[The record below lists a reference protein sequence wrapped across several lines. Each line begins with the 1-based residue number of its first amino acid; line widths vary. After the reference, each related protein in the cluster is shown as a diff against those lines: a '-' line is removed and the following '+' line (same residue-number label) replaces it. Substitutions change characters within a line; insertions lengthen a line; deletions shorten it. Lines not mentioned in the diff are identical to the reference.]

1 MTYVKPISG
10 HTGLAGARRYFE
22 RDGRALAHDYLE
34 LDAPVIG
41 EDEDGLPVYED
52 YAWDEAM
59 DDRRAAEGNNSPWRG
74 RQARTYK
81 HYVLSP
87 DPADAVTLARLR
99 VMATS
104 WARDSF
110 LDFQVAIVY
119 HDDNENHVPHA
130 HVIVNNT
137 NVRTGRRL
145 QDPDPGALNGR
156 LQAISQEM
164 GLSHFEGRLDPD
176 HRDTRE
182 TGART
187 DYQRV
192 HVGREESEIAERDGY
207 SWVTDIRARV
217 DIARGVARDADDLR
231 DVLSTMGITVED
243 TRNGDWK
250 FALSAQPSRCVT
262 GTRLGTDY
270 QRPNVTRELSSP
282 RRAKTPEGS
291 RGRIEAIARDAMEVR
306 DLAELRRLAETVG
319 TARENHAT
327 SLEQLDAGATRAR
340 SRNDEGAVRRITRA
354 RAYASRN
361 GILPEHDDSPG
372 KTPGE
377 STSSTIDTIRGLGPT
392 SMKGNAPARQ
402 PQREER
408 GQER

>member
-41 EDEDGLPVYED
+41 EDEDGLPAYGD

-59 DDRRAAEGNNSPWRG
+59 DDRRDAEGNDSPWRG
-74 RQARTYK
+74 RRARTYK

-87 DPADAVTLARLR
+87 DPADAITLSQLRL
-99 VMATS
+99 MATS
-104 WARDSF
+104 WARGSF
-110 LDFQVAIVY
+110 PDFQVAIVY

-164 GLSHFEGRLDPD
+164 DLSHFEGRLDPD
-176 HRDTRE
+176 HHDTRE
-182 TGART
+182 AGART
-187 DYQRV
+187 NYQKV
-192 HVGREESEIAERDGY
+192 HVGREESEIAKRDSY
-207 SWVTDIRARV
+207 SWVADIRARV
-217 DIARGVARDADDLR
+217 DIARGIARDAGDLR
-231 DVLSTMGITVED
+231 SILSTMGITIEY

-250 FALSAQPSRCVT
+250 FALSDQPSRCVT

-270 QRPNVTRELSSP
+270 HRLNVTRELSSP
-282 RRAKTPEGS
+282 RRTKLPGVS
-291 RGRIEAIARDAMEVR
+291 RGRIETIAHDAMEVR
-306 DLAELRRLAETVG
+306 DLAELRRLAEAVG

-327 SLEQLDAGATRAR
+327 SLDQLDARA
-340 SRNDEGAVRRITRA
+340 ARA
-354 RAYASRN
+354 RARNDDEATRRIARMRSYASRN
-361 GILPEHDDSPG
+361 GILPENDDSPG
-372 KTPGE
+372 KTRNE
-377 STSSTIDTIRGLGPT
+377 STSSMNDTARRPGPT
-392 SMKGNAPARQ
+392 NMKGNAPARQ
-402 PQREER
+402 LRREER

>member
-34 LDAPVIG
+34 LDAPVTG
-41 EDEDGLPVYED
+41 EDENGLPVYED

-59 DDRRAAEGNNSPWRG
+59 DDRRDAEGNDSPWRG
-74 RQARTYK
+74 RRARTYK

-87 DPADAVTLARLR
+87 DPADVITLSQLR

-110 LDFQVAIVY
+110 PDFQVAIVY
-119 HDDNENHVPHA
+119 HDDNENHVLHA

-156 LQAISQEM
+156 LQAISREM
-164 GLSHFEGRLDPD
+164 GLSHFEGRIDPD
-176 HRDTRE
+176 HHGTRE

-192 HVGREESEIAERDGY
+192 HVGREESEIAGRDGY
-207 SWVTDIRARV
+207 SWVADIRARV
-217 DIARGVARDADDLR
+217 DIARGTARDADDLR
-231 DVLSTMGITVED
+231 GILSTMGITVED

-250 FALSAQPSRCVT
+250 FALSDQPSRCVT

-270 QRPNVTRELSSP
+270 QRPNVARELSSP
-282 RRAKTPEGS
+282 RRTKLPEGS
-291 RGRIEAIARDAMEVR
+291 QGRIEAIAHNAMEVR
-306 DLAELRRLAETVG
+306 DLAELRRLAEAVG

-327 SLEQLDAGATRAR
+327 SLDQLDAGAA
-340 SRNDEGAVRRITRA
+340 RA
-354 RAYASRN
+354 RARNDDEATHKIARVRGYASRN
-361 GILPEHDDSPG
+361 GILPEHDDGHG
-372 KTPGE
+372 KARGG
-377 STSSTIDTIRGLGPT
+377 SIGSMNDTVRRPGPT
-392 SMKGNAPARQ
+392 NMKGKAPARQ
-402 PQREER
+402 PRREER

>member
-10 HTGLAGARRYFE
+10 HTGLTGARRYFE
-22 RDGRALAHDYLE
+22 RDSRALAHDYLE

-41 EDEDGLPVYED
+41 EDEDGLPVYGD
-52 YAWDEAM
+52 YAWDEVM
-59 DDRRAAEGNNSPWRG
+59 DDRRTAEGNDSPWRG

-87 DPADAVTLARLR
+87 DPADAITLAQLR

-110 LDFQVAIVY
+110 HDFQVAIVY

-156 LQAISQEM
+156 LQAISREM
-164 GLSHFEGRLDPD
+164 GLSHFDGRIDQD
-176 HRDTRE
+176 HHDTRR

-207 SWVTDIRARV
+207 SWVADIRARV
-217 DIARGVARDADDLR
+217 DIARGIARDVEDLR
-231 DVLSTMGITVED
+231 DTLSTMGVTVED

-282 RRAKTPEGS
+282 RRTKLPEGS
-291 RGRIEAIARDAMEVR
+291 RGCIEAIAHDAMEVR
-306 DLAELRRLAETVG
+306 DLAELRCLAEAVG

-327 SLEQLDAGATRAR
+327 SLDQLDAGAARARARNDDEATRKIVRAR
-340 SRNDEGAVRRITRA
+340 S
-354 RAYASRN
+354 YASRN
-361 GILPEHDDSPG
+361 GILPENDDGPG
-372 KTPGE
+372 KTPNE
-377 STSSTIDTIRGLGPT
+377 STCSTNNTVRGPGPT

-402 PQREER
+402 PRRTER

>member
-41 EDEDGLPVYED
+41 EDEDGLPVYGD

-59 DDRRAAEGNNSPWRG
+59 DDRRDVEGNDSPWRG
-74 RQARTYK
+74 RRARTYK

-87 DPADAVTLARLR
+87 DPADAITLSQLRL
-99 VMATS
+99 MATS

-110 LDFQVAIVY
+110 PDFQVAIVY

-156 LQAISQEM
+156 LQAISREM
-164 GLSHFEGRLDPD
+164 GLSHFGGRLDPD
-176 HRDTRE
+176 HHDTRE

-207 SWVTDIRARV
+207 SWVADIRARV
-217 DIARGVARDADDLR
+217 DIARGIARDADDLR
-231 DVLSTMGITVED
+231 DTLFTMGVTVED

-270 QRPNVTRELSSP
+270 QRPHVTRELSSP
-282 RRAKTPEGS
+282 RRTKLPEAS
-291 RGRIEAIARDAMEVR
+291 RGRIESITRDAMEVR
-306 DLAELRRLAETVG
+306 DLAELRRLAEAVG
-319 TARENHAT
+319 TTRENHAT
-327 SLEQLDAGATRAR
+327 SLDQLDAGEA
-340 SRNDEGAVRRITRA
+340 RA
-354 RAYASRN
+354 RARNDDEATRKIARVRGYASRN
-361 GILPEHDDSPG
+361 GILPEHGGSPG
-372 KTPGE
+372 KTRGGITG
-377 STSSTIDTIRGLGPT
+377 STNDTVRLPGPT
-392 SMKGNAPARQ
+392 STKGNAPARQ
-402 PQREER
+402 PRREER

>member
-41 EDEDGLPVYED
+41 EDEDGLPAYED

-59 DDRRAAEGNNSPWRG
+59 DDRRDAEGNDSPWRG
-74 RQARTYK
+74 RRARTYK

-87 DPADAVTLARLR
+87 DPADAITLAQLR

-110 LDFQVAIVY
+110 PDFQVAIVY
-119 HDDNENHVPHA
+119 HDDNENHVLHA

-156 LQAISQEM
+156 LQAISREM

-176 HRDTRE
+176 HHDTRE

-192 HVGREESEIAERDGY
+192 HVGREESEIAGRDGY
-207 SWVTDIRARV
+207 SWVADIRARV
-217 DIARGVARDADDLR
+217 DIARGTARDADDLR
-231 DVLSTMGITVED
+231 GILSTMGVTVED

-250 FALSAQPSRCVT
+250 FALSDQPSRCVT

-270 QRPNVTRELSSP
+270 QRPNVTRELVEPSQDEAPRGLPGAHRGDCPRRHGGTGPGRAPSP
-282 RRAKTPEGS
+282 RRG
-291 RGRIEAIARDAMEVR
+291 RGHGPGEPCDIPRPARCRSGKGQGKE
-306 DLAELRRLAETVG
+306 RRRGHTQD
-319 TARENHAT
+319 R
-327 SLEQLDAGATRAR
+327 AGAR
-340 SRNDEGAVRRITRA
+340 
-354 RAYASRN
+354 
-361 GILPEHDDSPG
+361 L
-372 KTPGE
+372 
-377 STSSTIDTIRGLGPT
+377 
-392 SMKGNAPARQ
+392 
-402 PQREER
+402 RE
-408 GQER
+408 QERHPPRA

>member
-22 RDGRALAHDYLE
+22 RGGRALAHDYLE

-41 EDEDGLPVYED
+41 EDEDGLAAYGD

-59 DDRRAAEGNNSPWRG
+59 DSRRGAEGNDSPWRG
-74 RQARTYK
+74 RRARTYK

-87 DPADAVTLARLR
+87 DPADAITLPQLRL
-99 VMATS
+99 MATS

-110 LDFQVAIVY
+110 PDFQVAVVY

-145 QDPDPGALNGR
+145 QDPDPGALNRR
-156 LQAISQEM
+156 LQAISREM
-164 GLSHFEGRLDPD
+164 GLSHFEGRIDPD
-176 HRDTRE
+176 HHDTRE
-182 TGART
+182 AGART

-207 SWVTDIRARV
+207 SWVADIRARV
-217 DIARGVARDADDLR
+217 DIARGIARDAGDLR
-231 DVLSTMGITVED
+231 GILSTMGVTVED

-250 FALSAQPSRCVT
+250 FALSVQPSRCVT

-282 RRAKTPEGS
+282 RRARLPEGS
-291 RGRIEAIARDAMEVR
+291 RGRMEAIAHDAMEVR
-306 DLAELRRLAETVG
+306 DLAELRRLAEAVS

-327 SLEQLDAGATRAR
+327 FLDQLDARAARAR
-340 SRNDEGAVRRITRA
+340 ARNDDEGARKIARA
-354 RAYASRN
+354 RGYASRN

-372 KTPGE
+372 KTPSG
-377 STSSTIDTIRGLGPT
+377 SIGGTNDTVRGPGPT
-392 SMKGNAPARQ
+392 STKGNAPARQ
-402 PQREER
+402 PRREER
-408 GQER
+408 GRER